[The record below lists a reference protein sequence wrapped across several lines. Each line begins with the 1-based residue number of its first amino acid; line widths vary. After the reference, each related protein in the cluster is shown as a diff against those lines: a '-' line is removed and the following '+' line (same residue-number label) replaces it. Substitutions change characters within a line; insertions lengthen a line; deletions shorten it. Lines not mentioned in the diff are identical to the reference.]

1 MSYKMLPKGMSSKK
15 AKEVVVTDAEKAQ
28 AYDEIQA
35 KKDLQKKK
43 DRFYWERTKWEIQEM
58 KRVIMEKGLESE
70 IIPFA
75 KSLQDYI

>member
-1 MSYKMLPKGMSSKK
+1 MSLKLPHKCMSKK
-15 AKEVVVTDAEKAQ
+15 AKEIVDSIEEKAK
-28 AYDEIQA
+28 AYDEIQS

-58 KRVIMEKGLESE
+58 KRVIMEKGLEKE

-75 KSLQDYI
+75 KSLEDYI